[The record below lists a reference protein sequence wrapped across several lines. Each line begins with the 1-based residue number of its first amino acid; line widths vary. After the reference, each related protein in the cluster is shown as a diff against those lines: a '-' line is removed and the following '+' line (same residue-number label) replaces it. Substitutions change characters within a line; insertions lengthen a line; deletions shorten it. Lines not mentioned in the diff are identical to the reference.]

1 VLRQQIYRNSALALD
16 LEILRNMTVMFALRT
31 KTQGILRLSHLNKK
45 QSDIEIER
53 VFPDFWERMWLFVSF
68 LSSPSRELIPT
79 SVSEGPICS
88 SQSKKQL

>member
-1 VLRQQIYRNSALALD
+1 
-16 LEILRNMTVMFALRT
+16 MTVMFALRT

-53 VFPDFWERMWLFVSF
+53 VFPDFGERMWLFVNF

-79 SVSEGPICS
+79 SVSEGPISS